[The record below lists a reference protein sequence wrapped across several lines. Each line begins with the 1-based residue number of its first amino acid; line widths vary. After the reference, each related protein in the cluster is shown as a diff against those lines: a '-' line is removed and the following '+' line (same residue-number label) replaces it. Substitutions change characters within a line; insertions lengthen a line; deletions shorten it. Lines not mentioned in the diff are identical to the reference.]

1 MESFNDVLGEGIE
14 AGLLSGTTK
23 NYDADYLFSTVQ
35 MMSKPDI
42 MQRFGEGY
50 FDYICLDETH
60 RSGAESYQRIINY
73 FKPKFLLGM
82 TATPERTDGFDI
94 YISNLIIT
102 LLMRFGCSRRC
113 RRKCYVHFIILG

>member
-1 MESFNDVLGEGIE
+1 MESFKDVLGEGIK

-35 MMSKPDI
+35 MMSKIDAL
-42 MQRFGEGY
+42 QKFGDGY

-60 RSGAESYQRIINY
+60 RSGAESYQRIIKY
-73 FKPKFLLGM
+73 FKPKCLLGM

-94 YISNLIIT
+94 YSQFDIRPIGLVFFT
-102 LLMRFGCSRRC
+102 
-113 RRKCYVHFIILG
+113 VIILDVICAY

>member
-1 MESFNDVLGEGIE
+1 MESFKDVLGEEIK

-35 MMSKPDI
+35 MMSKIDAL
-42 MQRFGEGY
+42 QKFGDGY

-60 RSGAESYQRIINY
+60 RSGAESHQRIIKY
-73 FKPKFLLGM
+73 FKPKCLLGM

-94 YISNLIIT
+94 YSQFDIRPIGLVFFT
-102 LLMRFGCSRRC
+102 
-113 RRKCYVHFIILG
+113 VIILDVICAY